1 MAGTPA
7 APVRKGEA
15 RQAAATAHAQEP
27 AEEAGRTRGQ
37 KLRFD
42 PLADLGVAGPADA
55 VAQLE
60 AGNTHTPLRDRN
72 AVSNTDVMIMASGLL
87 KSANLA
93 VFELG
98 MWQSLAGR

>member
-1 MAGTPA
+1 MSVADLTTPA
-7 APVRKGEA
+7 GDDLGAQA
-15 RQAAATAHAQEP
+15 RQLTATLERASAEGRGDALAPEQFQDLMAAMC
-27 AEEAGRTRGQ
+27 RTY
-37 KLRFD
+37 
-42 PLADLGVAGPADA
+42 

-60 AGNTHTPLRDRN
+60 AGHTHTPLRDRN

>member
-1 MAGTPA
+1 MSSTDVSSLAG
-7 APVRKGEA
+7 VDMGEQA
-15 RQAAATAHAQEP
+15 RQLTALLEQAS
-27 AEEAGRTRGQ
+27 AAGRGDALSPALLQ
-37 KLRFD
+37 
-42 PLADLGVAGPADA
+42 DLMAALCRTY

-72 AVSNTDVMIMASGLL
+72 AVSNTDVMIMASALL

>member
-1 MAGTPA
+1 MSSTDLSAGVDIA
-7 APVRKGEA
+7 ARAQQLTAFLE
-15 RQAAATAHAQEP
+15 QASA
-27 AEEAGRTRGQ
+27 AGRGDALSPALLQ
-37 KLRFD
+37 
-42 PLADLGVAGPADA
+42 DLMAALCRTY

-72 AVSNTDVMIMASGLL
+72 AVSNTDVMIMASALL

>member
-1 MAGTPA
+1 MSSTDVSSPAG
-7 APVRKGEA
+7 VDIGEQA
-15 RQAAATAHAQEP
+15 RQLAVLLEQASA
-27 AEEAGRTRGQ
+27 AGRGDALSPALLQ
-37 KLRFD
+37 
-42 PLADLGVAGPADA
+42 DLMAALCRTY

-72 AVSNTDVMIMASGLL
+72 AVSNTDVMIMASALL

>member
-1 MAGTPA
+1 MAA
-7 APVRKGEA
+7 MC
-15 RQAAATAHAQEP
+15 
-27 AEEAGRTRGQ
+27 RTY
-37 KLRFD
+37 
-42 PLADLGVAGPADA
+42 

>member
-1 MAGTPA
+1 MSSTDVSSPAGVDIGEQ
-7 APVRKGEA
+7 VRQLTALLE
-15 RQAAATAHAQEP
+15 QASA
-27 AEEAGRTRGQ
+27 AGRGDAMSPALLQ
-37 KLRFD
+37 DL
-42 PLADLGVAGPADA
+42 LAALCRTY

-60 AGNTHTPLRDRN
+60 AGNTHTPLRDRH
-72 AVSNTDVMIMASGLL
+72 AVSNTDVMIMASALL

>member
-1 MAGTPA
+1 MSL
-7 APVRKGEA
+7 VD
-15 RQAAATAHAQEP
+15 ATAGAGAQAQQLAALLEQASAAGSGDALSP
-27 AEEAGRTRGQ
+27 AQFQDLMAAMCRTY
-37 KLRFD
+37 
-42 PLADLGVAGPADA
+42 

-98 MWQSLAGR
+98 MWQSLSGR

>member
-1 MAGTPA
+1 MSSTDLSAGVDIATQAQQLA
-7 APVRKGEA
+7 AFLE
-15 RQAAATAHAQEP
+15 QASA
-27 AEEAGRTRGQ
+27 AGRGDALSPALLQ
-37 KLRFD
+37 
-42 PLADLGVAGPADA
+42 DLMAALCRTY

-72 AVSNTDVMIMASGLL
+72 AVSNTDVMIMASALL

>member
-1 MAGTPA
+1 MSSTDPSARGAVDIA
-7 APVRKGEA
+7 AQA
-15 RQAAATAHAQEP
+15 RQLAALLEQASA
-27 AEEAGRTRGQ
+27 AGRGDALSPTQ
-37 KLRFD
+37 LQ
-42 PLADLGVAGPADA
+42 DLMAALCRTY

-60 AGNTHTPLRDRN
+60 AGNTHTPLRDRH

-87 KSANLA
+87 KAANLA

>member
-1 MAGTPA
+1 MSLADATAGADAGTQAQQLA
-7 APVRKGEA
+7 ALLE
-15 RQAAATAHAQEP
+15 QASA
-27 AEEAGRTRGQ
+27 AGRGDALSPAQ
-37 KLRFD
+37 FQ
-42 PLADLGVAGPADA
+42 DLMAAMCRTY

>member
-1 MAGTPA
+1 MSVADLSTQA
-7 APVRKGEA
+7 QELTATLER
-15 RQAAATAHAQEP
+15 AAAEQRGDALSPTQFQDLMAAMC
-27 AEEAGRTRGQ
+27 RTY
-37 KLRFD
+37 
-42 PLADLGVAGPADA
+42 

-60 AGNTHTPLRDRN
+60 SGHTHTPLRDRN

>member
-1 MAGTPA
+1 MSSTDVSSPAG
-7 APVRKGEA
+7 VDIGEQA
-15 RQAAATAHAQEP
+15 RQLTALLEQAS
-27 AEEAGRTRGQ
+27 AAGRGDALSPALLQ
-37 KLRFD
+37 DL
-42 PLADLGVAGPADA
+42 LAALCRTY

>member
-1 MAGTPA
+1 MSSTDVSSPAGADIGEQVRQLTALLEQASAVGRGDALSPA
-7 APVRKGEA
+7 LL
-15 RQAAATAHAQEP
+15 QDLLAALC
-27 AEEAGRTRGQ
+27 RTY
-37 KLRFD
+37 
-42 PLADLGVAGPADA
+42 

>member
-1 MAGTPA
+1 MSSIDLSAPTGVDIA
-7 APVRKGEA
+7 A
-15 RQAAATAHAQEP
+15 QAQQLTASLEQAS
-27 AEEAGRTRGQ
+27 AAGRGDALSPAQ
-37 KLRFD
+37 LQD
-42 PLADLGVAGPADA
+42 LLAALCRTY

-60 AGNTHTPLRDRN
+60 AGHTHTPLRDRN

>member
-1 MAGTPA
+1 MSA
-7 APVRKGEA
+7 ADPSVRA
-15 RQAAATAHAQEP
+15 SV
-27 AEEAGRTRGQ
+27 
-37 KLRFD
+37 
-42 PLADLGVAGPADA
+42 DLGAQAQAITGLLEQASAEGRGDALSPAQFQDLMA
-55 VAQLE
+55 AMCRTYVAQLE
-60 AGNTHTPLRDRN
+60 AGHTHTPLRDRS

>member
-1 MAGTPA
+1 MSSTDLFAGVDIA
-7 APVRKGEA
+7 A
-15 RQAAATAHAQEP
+15 QAQQLTALLEQAS
-27 AEEAGRTRGQ
+27 AAGRGDALSPALLQ
-37 KLRFD
+37 
-42 PLADLGVAGPADA
+42 DLMAALCRTY
-55 VAQLE
+55 VAQLD

-72 AVSNTDVMIMASGLL
+72 AVSNTDVMIMASALL

>member
-1 MAGTPA
+1 MSVADPTARAG
-7 APVRKGEA
+7 VGLG
-15 RQAAATAHAQEP
+15 AAAEHLTGALERASAEGRGDALSPAQFQDLM
-27 AEEAGRTRGQ
+27 AAMCRTY
-37 KLRFD
+37 
-42 PLADLGVAGPADA
+42 

-60 AGNTHTPLRDRN
+60 AGHTHTPLRDRN
-72 AVSNTDVMIMASGLL
+72 AASNTDVMIMASALL

>member
-1 MAGTPA
+1 MSSTDLFAGVDIA
-7 APVRKGEA
+7 A
-15 RQAAATAHAQEP
+15 QAQQLTALLEQAS
-27 AEEAGRTRGQ
+27 AAGRGDALSPALLQ
-37 KLRFD
+37 
-42 PLADLGVAGPADA
+42 DLMAALCRTY

-72 AVSNTDVMIMASGLL
+72 AVSNTDVMIMASALL

>member
-1 MAGTPA
+1 MSVADPT
-7 APVRKGEA
+7 
-15 RQAAATAHAQEP
+15 
-27 AEEAGRTRGQ
+27 TRA
-37 KLRFD
+37 D
-42 PLADLGVAGPADA
+42 VDLGAQAQQLAANLEQASAEGRGDALSPAQFQDLLA
-55 VAQLE
+55 AMCRTYVAQLE
-60 AGNTHTPLRDRN
+60 AGHTHTPLRDRN